1 MESKFVKWLPK
12 KNQWLIVLLA
22 GILLVVIAI
31 PTEKKSQNQVEIKKN
46 TEESHSSEMEEKLEN
61 ILSNMQNVG
70 KVQVMITYKDSGQV
84 EGIVVL
90 AEGAKNAVVVKN
102 ITEVV
107 QALFDVDAHKIKVI
121 RSNFNH

>member
-1 MESKFVKWLPK
+1 MESKFAKWLPK

-31 PTEKKSQNQVEIKKN
+31 PTKQEEKKRTEVKKE
-46 TEESHSSEMEEKLEN
+46 TEGTCSTEMEQRLEDL
-61 ILSNMQNVG
+61 LSNMQDVG
-70 KVQVMITYKDSGQV
+70 KVQVMITSKENGQV

-90 AEGAKNAVVVKN
+90 AEGAKNGVVVKN

>member
-1 MESKFVKWLPK
+1 MESKFAKWLPK

-31 PTEKKSQNQVEIKKN
+31 PTKQEETKRTEVKKE
-46 TEESHSSEMEEKLEN
+46 TEGTCSTEMEQRLEDL
-61 ILSNMQNVG
+61 LSNMQDVG
-70 KVQVMITYKDSGQV
+70 KVQVMITSKENGQV

-90 AEGAKNAVVVKN
+90 AEGAKNGVVVKN

>member
-1 MESKFVKWLPK
+1 MENKFTKWLPK
-12 KNQWLIVLLA
+12 KNQWLVVLLA

-31 PTEKKSQNQVEIKKN
+31 PTGKEEQTRQKSN
-46 TEESHSSEMEEKLEN
+46 TDTEALRSSEMEVRLEAL
-61 ILSNMQNVG
+61 LSNMQNVG
-70 KVQVMITYKDSGQV
+70 KVQAMITYKEDGHV
-84 EGIVVL
+84 EGIVIL
-90 AEGAKNAVVVKN
+90 AEGAKNAVVIKN

>member
-1 MESKFVKWLPK
+1 MESKFAKWLPK

-31 PTEKKSQNQVEIKKN
+31 PTKQEETKRTEIKKE
-46 TEESHSSEMEEKLEN
+46 TEGTCSTEMEQRLEDL
-61 ILSNMQNVG
+61 LSNMQDVG
-70 KVQVMITYKDSGQV
+70 KVQVMITSKENGQV

-90 AEGAKNAVVVKN
+90 AEGAKNGVVVKN

>member
-1 MESKFVKWLPK
+1 MEGRWSKLLPK
-12 KNQWLIVLLA
+12 KNQWVLVLLV

-31 PTEKKSQNQVEIKKN
+31 PTKTDSATDVGDKHISVA
-46 TEESHSSEMEEKLEN
+46 SSDIEEKLEN
-61 ILSNMQNVG
+61 LLTNMQDVG
-70 KVQVMITYKDSGQV
+70 TVQVMITFQEDEQV

-90 AEGAKNAVVVKN
+90 AEGAGNAVVIRN

-121 RSNFNH
+121 RSNINN

>member
-1 MESKFVKWLPK
+1 MENKLSKFLPK
-12 KNQWLIVLLA
+12 KNQWLIVLLI

-31 PTEKKSQNQVEIKKN
+31 PTNPDSSAE
-46 TEESHSSEMEEKLEN
+46 TEVRYETEDINATDLESRLEN
-61 ILSNMQNVG
+61 LLTNMQGVG
-70 KVQVMITYKDSGQV
+70 KVQVMMTFQEDDTV

-90 AEGAKNAVVVKN
+90 AEGAGNAVVVRN

-121 RSNFNH
+121 GSNPNK